1 MNKNLV
7 ESFNTACKKA
17 KVINDLP
24 NLTDEQYEQIFYH
37 VSNEDMVT
45 TIRTINHAYTMVKK
59 IIDAK

>member
-1 MNKNLV
+1 MNKDLL
-7 ESFNTACKKA
+7 ESFHNACKKA

-59 IIDAK
+59 LVDLK